1 MDFEEFAVNYPEL
14 YAMID
19 EDVRN
24 AIEMYQIT
32 GDESLRDWDD
42 LVEYLVIKYEQ
53 QLPYED
59 TTEEN
64 TAQQYPYGYRGR
76 DRDNRRRRR
85 RRFRNFDL
93 RDIIR
98 LSFLRRLFDRNRY

>member
-1 MDFEEFAVNYPEL
+1 MDFEEFADNYPEL

-32 GDESLRDWDD
+32 GDESLHDWDD

-53 QLPYED
+53 LLPYED
-59 TTEEN
+59 ITEE
-64 TAQQYPYGYRGR
+64 TTTQQYPYGYRGR
-76 DRDNRRRRR
+76 GRDNRRRRR
-85 RRFRNFDL
+85 RRFRDFDL